1 MVKGKEC
8 LTLQMDPS
16 LTEADSGYIL
26 KPQQIFANEQ
36 LSKLLDE
43 EVACSETLQQLWDTY
58 EKQNMISD
66 EVPTNGLES
75 FTEYAK
81 DVFEDFFDERK
92 DKTGQFIKYV
102 TFALKD
108 QKKLTEQQAKM
119 FIKEAL
125 HDPQMAEL
133 LMAGKKDEFL
143 TKLKLLNLAKKLK
156 GEETKPSGKTEIFEV
171 KLDDGEQLK
180 EAEKETADR
189 ESSLGK
195 DAEAA
200 KDDSDKIMEK
210 EKITTA
216 DETATTLK
224 DVKAEEVALKEGV
237 ESEELKKSDSS
248 ITGKISEDA
257 TGKSEVTLSPDI
269 SSLSEVLRKEADIS
283 SEGTSEREFA
293 SDIGSVVSKGGIF
306 VPESVSSVDS
316 ISTAVTIVYGDSSDT
331 DTIVSAEGDMTVS
344 QKGLPAGSR
353 EDLTAVS
360 KEKLT
365 AVSKES
371 LTAVSTEG
379 LAAVSKES
387 LTTVS
392 AEGLVTVPTEGPAAV
407 SAEGLAAVPTEG
419 LAAVPTKDR
428 PLISVTTTEPTIQSV
443 SMTDIPSTEIAVSK
457 DDISSESTEKM
468 SYPLKHTLSKEDVS
482 KVDALLAKYDS
493 TTAKDTSLDDTTSG
507 ASTISSAYDAMTTDG
522 SLLKIAETS
531 SREPSSTDV
540 PVLRENISAEDAF
553 ERAQKITQ
561 SLSKKYGL
569 DESTTL

>member
-8 LTLQMDPS
+8 LTLQMDAP
-16 LTEADSGYIL
+16 LTEADSAYIL

-43 EVACSETLQQLWDTY
+43 EVACSKTLQHLWDTY
-58 EKQNMISD
+58 EKQNKISE
-66 EVPTNGLES
+66 EVPTNDLES

-92 DKTGQFIKYV
+92 DKTGQLIKYV

-108 QKKLTEQQAKM
+108 QKKLTDQQAKM

-156 GEETKPSGKTEIFEV
+156 GEETKPSGKAEIFEV
-171 KLDDGEQLK
+171 MLDDGEQLK

-195 DAEAA
+195 DTETA

-216 DETATTLK
+216 DETATMLK
-224 DVKAEEVALKEGV
+224 DVTAEELALKEGA

-248 ITGKISEDA
+248 IIGKISEDV
-257 TGKSEVTLSPDI
+257 TGKSEVTSSPDI
-269 SSLSEVLRKEADIS
+269 SSLSEVLKKEADMS
-283 SEGTSEREFA
+283 SERTSEREFA
-293 SDIGSVVSKGGIF
+293 SDIGSVVSKGEI

-316 ISTAVTIVYGDSSDT
+316 ISTAVTIVYGDSSDA
-331 DTIVSAEGDMTVS
+331 DTTVSAEGDMTVS
-344 QKGLPAGSR
+344 QKGPPAGSR

-392 AEGLVTVPTEGPAAV
+392 AEGLAAVSTESLAAV
-407 SAEGLAAVPTEG
+407 SAEGLAAVPM
-419 LAAVPTKDR
+419 KDR
-428 PLISVTTTEPTIQSV
+428 PLISVTTTEPTIKSV
-443 SMTDIPSTEIAVSK
+443 SMTDIPSAEITVSK
-457 DDISSESTEKM
+457 DDDISSESREKIL
-468 SYPLKHTLSKEDVS
+468 YPLKHTLSKEDAS

-507 ASTISSAYDAMTTDG
+507 ASTISSAYDAMATDG
-522 SLLKIAETS
+522 SFLKIIETS
-531 SREPSSTDV
+531 RVPSPTDV
-540 PVLRENISAEDAF
+540 PVFKDNISAEDAF

-569 DESTTL
+569 DDSTTL